1 MGFMG
6 SVVFPWPPGYLGNA
20 ATSVASSVSLQRYGL
35 EENYVFDP
43 SVKHLR
49 NTEIV
54 TKFVWRMSP
63 FSWALVVWG
72 NSNDAERFHAE
83 TYNKTYPHILYL

>member
-54 TKFVWRMSP
+54 TKFV
-63 FSWALVVWG
+63 
-72 NSNDAERFHAE
+72 
-83 TYNKTYPHILYL
+83 